1 MKRILYFLLAIM
13 LVFVSTDIFAQVPRE
28 FTYQGK
34 LLGNGEQPVPEGH
47 YKITFSLYNEQGTSL
62 WSETHDHVFIAG
74 GIFQVNLGSVN
85 GMPLPFNEPY
95 YLGIKIGTDPELTPR
110 MLLTT
115 SPYSFRAED
124 ANHVGGFRVSNAA
137 EPHVLFPLG
146 NDGKFPASVL
156 PAGAPSGNYLKK
168 GEPDTSNGTSNHSM
182 LLISNIGSGDGIEA
196 RGGNGRGLLGSSD
209 YNDGIVGKTGKN
221 NKSGVYGHSIDGFG
235 VTGSSTNNI
244 GVQGFGATGVKGR
257 STIDNGKGVFG
268 EASGG
273 SGTGVYGAAK
283 GSSSLYGVYGSCE
296 YRWQRAVYSK
306 GDLEVDGSIY
316 ASDSKSGF
324 VVDICLN
331 DDGTSLKHGEVVVIS
346 GVAEPVLGTI
356 PVPLVCRA
364 TGANATGIIGVVD
377 RLYQTYSN
385 SVHHPKMQGSTISE
399 KEPNGSLMEG
409 MTIAPGSYLSV
420 VTLGAYQVIRIDAS
434 YGAIQPGD
442 LLTSSPSPGYAMKAQ
457 PVNVSGVEFYRPG
470 TIIGRALATL
480 EFGQGTVPVFV
491 SLQ

>member
-47 YKITFSLYNEQGTSL
+47 YKMTFSLYNEQGTSL

-95 YLGIKIGTDPELTPR
+95 YLGIKIANDPELTPR
-110 MLLTT
+110 MLLTA
-115 SPYSFRAED
+115 SPYSFRADD
-124 ANHVGGFRVSNAA
+124 ADHVGGFRVSDAP
-137 EPHVLFPLG
+137 EPNVLFPLG

-156 PAGAPSGNYLKK
+156 PAAVGGNYLKK
-168 GEPDTSNGTSNHSM
+168 GEPDTSNGTSAYPM
-182 LLISNIGSGDGIEA
+182 LLISNSGGGDGVES

-257 STIDNGKGVFG
+257 STIDSGKGVYG

-296 YRWQRAVYSK
+296 YRWQRGVYSK
-306 GDLEVDGSIY
+306 GDLEVDGDIY
-316 ASDSKSGF
+316 ASGSKTGF
-324 VVDICLN
+324 VVDICMN
-331 DDGTSLKHGEVVVIS
+331 DDGTSLEHGNVVAIS
-346 GVAEPVLGTI
+346 GVIEPVLGAI
-356 PVPLVCRA
+356 PVPLVRRA
-364 TGANATGIIGVVD
+364 TRANAIGIIGVVD
-377 RLYQTYSN
+377 RLYQIHSN
-385 SVHHPKMQGSTISE
+385 SMHHPEMQRNTSSE
-399 KEPNGSLMEG
+399 KEPNGSLM
-409 MTIAPGSYLSV
+409 
-420 VTLGAYQVIRIDAS
+420 
-434 YGAIQPGD
+434 
-442 LLTSSPSPGYAMKAQ
+442 
-457 PVNVSGVEFYRPG
+457 
-470 TIIGRALATL
+470 
-480 EFGQGTVPVFV
+480 
-491 SLQ
+491 